1 MGLMCIPA
9 VLFAHLQEFSQP
21 RVICS
26 EQKLKP
32 WRFHLLGS
40 TFHLLRCSAASL
52 GSRVSVCSIISGLC
66 DQSFQ
71 MSKAFSSTSVTGRA
85 QALLPTLAVQGPVL
99 FVSPCAPW
107 NAESQGRPRQSCC
120 CPGKRLSCTSRSSVL
135 VKTEQGTAASRL
147 ARYACARHSE
157 WKYIW
162 WLLCINRLLVLDRTV
177 ENLEAARKS
186 WGFFRVS
193 DVQRVNSSAL

>member
-1 MGLMCIPA
+1 MGLMCIQT

-32 WRFHLLGS
+32 WGFHLLGS

-52 GSRVSVCSIISGLC
+52 GSRVTMCSIISGLC
-66 DQSFQ
+66 DQSFL
-71 MSKAFSSTSVTGRA
+71 MSKAFSSTSVMGRA
-85 QALLPTLAVQGPVL
+85 QALLPTLAVEGPVL

-120 CPGKRLSCTSRSSVL
+120 CPEEAVMHFQVFSLSKDRAGNCRLSVGSLCLCLSLWVEIYL
-135 VKTEQGTAASRL
+135 VAFM
-147 ARYACARHSE
+147 Y
-157 WKYIW
+157 
-162 WLLCINRLLVLDRTV
+162 
-177 ENLEAARKS
+177 
-186 WGFFRVS
+186 
-193 DVQRVNSSAL
+193 